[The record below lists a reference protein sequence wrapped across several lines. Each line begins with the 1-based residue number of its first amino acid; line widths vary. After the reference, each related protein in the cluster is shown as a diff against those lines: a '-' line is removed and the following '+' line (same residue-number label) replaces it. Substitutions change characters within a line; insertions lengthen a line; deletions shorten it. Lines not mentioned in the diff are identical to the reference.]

1 MLSPMPFTRISPLEN
16 STNKWLELTPNENI
30 DLEELEEFAK
40 EFKQR
45 RIKLG
50 SLKLFNLLEKVMF
63 VQTKNNFF
71 DEFVIKWP

>member
-1 MLSPMPFTRISPLEN
+1 M
-16 STNKWLELTPNENI
+16 TPNENI

-63 VQTKNNFF
+63 VQTKDHFF
-71 DEFVIKWP
+71 CEFVIKALSPLVLWVHS